1 MISCY
6 VGGMVQLGI
15 ALWAVGDCI
24 TFVFEGL
31 IVGTVWQVANRQT
44 WES

>member
-1 MISCY
+1 MTSPHFRLVNQIMISCY

-24 TFVFEGL
+24 DYFG
-31 IVGTVWQVANRQT
+31 
-44 WES
+44 S